1 MAERRTVGAMLKAYR
16 NIYSVSI
23 DYICEI
29 GSFSKSTITKLEMAS
44 HDLYN
49 AKAEESQCTVTV
61 KMCEKLAKCMGMK
74 LSEFFC
80 IAETIEREK
89 DAEFNVVVYLELS
102 KYLLKRQRM
111 E

>member
-16 NIYSVSI
+16 NICGISI

-29 GSFSKSTITKLEMAS
+29 GSFSKSTITKLEMA
-44 HDLYN
+44 N
-49 AKAEESQCTVTV
+49 AKAEDAQCTVTV

-80 IAETIEREK
+80 IVETIEQEK
-89 DAEFNVVVYLELS
+89 DAEFNVIVYLELS

-111 E
+111 D